1 MGNNKRKT
9 NQSKT
14 PPTKTTLLSD
24 ILPLPDPK
32 FHGCI
37 GNDLR
42 VTSRSNTGRPTS
54 KGFALT

>member
-14 PPTKTTLLSD
+14 QPTKTTLLSD

-32 FHGCI
+32 FHGRI

-42 VTSRSNTGRPTS
+42 LLHDRILVVQLR
-54 KGFALT
+54 KDLL